1 MAEDE
6 TLVASIATTL
16 DTRKQKLAQMLDV
29 KLEQGYRVESRG
41 DTEAVLYT
49 QGRRSLFGL
58 FGTGEGA
65 RQMISVSRGSNP
77 TIEIAVVRRMI
88 AIIREYAKE
97 DSR

>member
-6 TLVASIATTL
+6 TLVTSTATL

-65 RQMISVSRGSNP
+65 RQMISVDEQGTGTTRKLAGEGS
-77 TIEIAVVRRMI
+77 
-88 AIIREYAKE
+88 
-97 DSR
+97 

>member
-6 TLVASIATTL
+6 TLVADIATTL

-41 DTEAVLYT
+41 ETEAVLYT

-65 RQMISVSRGSNP
+65 RQMISVDEQGTESTRRLAGEGS
-77 TIEIAVVRRMI
+77 
-88 AIIREYAKE
+88 
-97 DSR
+97 

>member
-65 RQMISVSRGSNP
+65 RQMISVDEQGAGTTRKLSGEGS
-77 TIEIAVVRRMI
+77 
-88 AIIREYAKE
+88 
-97 DSR
+97 